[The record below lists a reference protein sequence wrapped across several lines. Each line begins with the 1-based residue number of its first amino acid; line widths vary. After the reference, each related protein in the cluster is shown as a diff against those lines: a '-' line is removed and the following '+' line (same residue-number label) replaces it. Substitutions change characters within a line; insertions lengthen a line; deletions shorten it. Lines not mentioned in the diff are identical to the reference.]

1 MVVQGDKRVK
11 DNIKSAVI
19 SKLSV
24 LGVFGEEKV
33 QSPPLLPNVL
43 SQQPGLTF
51 EQQKEL
57 MRMQLEHE
65 RAKHKLEVKKQLELE
80 RIRQQSEKA
89 KLDLEG
95 CRLSMIKEGVL
106 SADGGGQAGSSGKR
120 PLDISN
126 LQWVPPFNERDPDS
140 FFVLFECVADALV

>member
-1 MVVQGDKRVK
+1 M
-11 DNIKSAVI
+11 S
-19 SKLSV
+19 SLSCLR
-24 LGVFGEEKV
+24 LGCLGRRGEKA
-33 QSPPLLPNVL
+33 PPLLPHVL

-65 RAKHKLEVKKQLELE
+65 SAKHELELKSKLELE

-89 KLDLEG
+89 KLDWIG

-106 SADGGGQAGSSGKR
+106 SADGGSQYGS
-120 PLDISN
+120 
-126 LQWVPPFNERDPDS
+126 
-140 FFVLFECVADALV
+140 

>member
-1 MVVQGDKRVK
+1 MSLTADHFSVVAQGDKHVK
-11 DNIKSAVI
+11 ENIKSGVI
-19 SKLSV
+19 SELSA
-24 LGVFGEEKV
+24 LWLFGEEGEKAA
-33 QSPPLLPNVL
+33 PLLPHVL

-65 RAKHKLEVKKQLELE
+65 SAKHELELKSKLELE
-80 RIRQQSEKA
+80 HIRQQSEKV

-106 SADGGGQAGSSGKR
+106 SADGGS
-120 PLDISN
+120 
-126 LQWVPPFNERDPDS
+126 
-140 FFVLFECVADALV
+140 